1 MTTLASFRRS
11 VLVLVGV
18 AGLGAFVAVGLVLR
32 QPERTQASL
41 SFAVNRVSTV
51 NSQEYQYDG
60 YYAIQAADLF
70 SQTVVS
76 WFVTSPV
83 LREVYAAAGLEPT
96 SDSLNDLTGHFRVK
110 KYAAQ
115 NIVVTIT
122 ESDRQRA
129 ERLAEAVTQTMQT
142 RAAALNQTADRKALF
157 EIVGTEPA
165 FATVHPSSLLWALAG
180 LVIGFLVGLSALSLE
195 AYVRS
200 LAAPDHAHRD

>member
-1 MTTLASFRRS
+1 MTTRTSFRRS
-11 VLVLVGV
+11 VLVLVG
-18 AGLGAFVAVGLVLR
+18 AAALGGLVSVGAALR
-32 QPERTQASL
+32 QPARTQASL

-76 WFVTSPV
+76 WFVTPAV
-83 LREVYAAAGLEPT
+83 LREVYAAAGLESAP
-96 SDSLNDLTGHFRVK
+96 DSLNGITAHFRVK
-110 KYAAQ
+110 KHAAQ
-115 NIVVTIT
+115 NIAVTVI
-122 ESDRQRA
+122 EADRARA
-129 ERLAEAVTQTMQT
+129 ERLAKAVTQTMQT

-165 FATVHPSSLLWALAG
+165 LATVRPSPFLWALVG
-180 LVIGFLVGLSALSLE
+180 LVVGFLLGVSTLSLE

-200 LAAPDHAHRD
+200 LASPDHARRD